1 VNFQTAYPTHK
12 FGNRKKN
19 LTRKNAFYGQA
30 FCANVTKRFRVFQKH
45 LVFVLNVKI
54 KDRMRPKEFSF
65 ARREERPLRPS
76 FLHSRDKEI
85 RSVPKTSC
93 FCSQLQNERL
103 HETKRIFFCSS
114 KWKIAW
120 DQKNFLL
127 LEGKNALYGQVFC
140 TVVTKRFG
148 GFQKHLVF
156 VLNVKIKDRMRPKEF
171 SFARREDCL
180 RSTSF
185 LQACIKD
192 VLGVTNTC
200 SSGSQRWNLKKWK
213 LHFNFCLR
221 NKKFFP
227 LFECWWRWEKF
238 AVSTGKFCLDGRYIS
253 F

>member
-1 VNFQTAYPTHK
+1 MNFQTAYPTHK
-12 FGNRKKN
+12 FGNRKK
-19 LTRKNAFYGQA
+19 KPH
-30 FCANVTKRFRVFQKH
+30 K
-45 LVFVLNVKI
+45 
-54 KDRMRPKEFSF
+54 
-65 ARREERPLRPS
+65 EERLLRPS
-76 FLHSRDKEI
+76 FLRKRDKEI
-85 RSVPKTSC
+85 QSVPKTSC
-93 FCSQLQNERL
+93 FCSQRQNKRS
-103 HETKRIFFCSS
+103 HETK
-114 KWKIAW
+114 
-120 DQKNFLL
+120 KNFLL

-156 VLNVKIKDRMRPKEF
+156 ILNVKIKDRMRTKEF

-213 LHFNFCLR
+213 LHFNFCLL

-227 LFECWWRWEKF
+227 LFECWWKKF
-238 AVSTGKFCLDGRYIS
+238 YFKGLEWVREI
-253 F
+253 